1 MKDSLQVNP
10 LKRTL
15 VFAVFK
21 NSVLTSK
28 RTPHCTIT
36 KVNRLTLF
44 KEMIA
49 VYSDLIEKINSKYSV
64 TDC

>member
-1 MKDSLQVNP
+1 MKDSLQVIP
-10 LKRTL
+10 LKRSL
-15 VFAVFK
+15 VFGIFK

-49 VYSDLIEKINSKYSV
+49 VYSDNLTEKNSKYSV